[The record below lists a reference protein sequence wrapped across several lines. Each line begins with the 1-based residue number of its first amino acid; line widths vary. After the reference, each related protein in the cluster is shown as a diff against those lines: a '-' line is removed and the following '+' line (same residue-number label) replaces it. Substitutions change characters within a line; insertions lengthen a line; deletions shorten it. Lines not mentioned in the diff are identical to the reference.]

1 MHDSH
6 LQPDTERANT
16 NAVEA
21 DSARRGRNTGGS
33 TISSYH
39 AGGVGSAR
47 GSGACDCPRIEERSS
62 TTAPIGGAGDDGM
75 IRVRD
80 AHLRNLKHQDVS
92 LPRNALVAVTGVSGS
107 GKSSLAFGTLHG
119 EAQRRYLESVAPFA
133 RRLIGGAVD
142 PQVGSVEGLPPT
154 VALQQGAQA
163 GGARSTVGTVSNLS
177 NTIRLLYS
185 RCGDYPAG
193 VRERHG
199 GRLDSDSFSP
209 NTTAGMC
216 PECQG
221 TGVVH
226 EPTEESMVPDPSL
239 SIDEGAIAAWPGA
252 WLGKNFHDIV
262 AELGFPMDIPWRD
275 IPRADRDWIL
285 FTDERPVVTIHPHR
299 GADQIQRTYEGTW
312 RSVASYLRKTLA
324 ETGSDSTRR
333 RVLSFMKSSRCGVC
347 DGRRL
352 IVDALSVEYLDLPID
367 SLGALPLEEVLSRF
381 AERRASVPADTAR
394 GNSSAAVSAV
404 GGSAS
409 ATVSAV
415 GDSASAAVSERQE
428 ATETS
433 VTSDTET
440 TEDAAESPAV
450 EGSSAAAPA
459 GGDSASAAAPAG
471 EDSASAEAER
481 ILLEQ
486 SIPTLESVVDLGLGH
501 LSLDRATS
509 TLSAGE
515 LQRLRLA
522 SQLRSGLFGVA
533 YVLDEP
539 SAGLHP
545 EERRAVMRLIRGFLD
560 AGNSVLLVEHD
571 MHLVAEADWIVDVG
585 PGAGE
590 HGGEILYSGPVKS
603 QNPTRLRD
611 PNASQAESCCPT
623 PSQGSATTAA
633 LKANQHPV
641 VPQSRVTARYQAA
654 DASPAAKSSAGAN
667 ATPVGDAAPA
677 GGSSPAGAGMGTADR
692 PSTSRCSDTDSA
704 GGTGGAGGPDVA
716 GGAGLAGIDCP
727 TGRALAA
734 GPLKLTTD
742 AEARTPSGTLSLTDI
757 NERTLNSLDVK
768 FGLGTFTAITGVS
781 GSGKSTLLHTLANS
795 LREQVKTTV
804 DDGDV
809 ASKSKGSAD
818 KATAKLS
825 ADLNSDIAIN
835 RLVQISQKPIG
846 RTPRS
851 CLATYTGLF
860 DRVRKLF
867 AQTDEAKRRGWTVS
881 RFSYNVTQGRCP
893 TCSGEGQIEVELVFL
908 PGSYTPCPDCH
919 GARYNAETLEVTW
932 NGRTIADVLEL
943 TVAEA
948 REVFADEDAIA
959 RALRA
964 LSAVGLDY
972 LRLGQP
978 ATELSGGE
986 AQRIKLA
993 TELQRAQRGHTV
1005 YLMDEPTTGLHPADV
1020 DLLVTELQRLVDNG
1034 NTVVVVEHDMRVAAQ
1049 ADRVLEMGPGAGAR
1063 GGQIVADGSPAAVAQ
1078 TDTATGRVLAE
1089 RS

>member
-1 MHDSH
+1 
-6 LQPDTERANT
+6 
-16 NAVEA
+16 
-21 DSARRGRNTGGS
+21 
-33 TISSYH
+33 
-39 AGGVGSAR
+39 
-47 GSGACDCPRIEERSS
+47 
-62 TTAPIGGAGDDGM
+62 M

-80 AHLRNLKHQDVS
+80 AHLRNLKHQDVE

-142 PQVGSVEGLPPT
+142 PRVGSVDGLPPT
-154 VALQQGAQA
+154 VALEQGARA

-177 NTIRLLYS
+177 NTVRLLFS
-185 RCGDYPAG
+185 RCGEYPAE
-193 VRERHG
+193 VRKRHG
-199 GRLDSDSFSP
+199 GRLASDCFSP

-226 EPTEESMVPDPSL
+226 EPTEETMVPDPSL

-262 AELGFPMDIPWRD
+262 AELGFPLDVAWKDIPQ
-275 IPRADRDWIL
+275 ADREWIL

-324 ETGSDSTRR
+324 ETGSYSTRK
-333 RVLSFMKSSRCGVC
+333 RVLSFMRSSRCGVC
-347 DGRRL
+347 AGRRL
-352 IVDALSVEYLDLPID
+352 IVDALSVEYLGLPID
-367 SLGALPLEEVLSRF
+367 SLGALPLEDVLEHFAARRDSTALTAAETSATAE
-381 AERRASVPADTAR
+381 AER
-394 GNSSAAVSAV
+394 
-404 GGSAS
+404 
-409 ATVSAV
+409 
-415 GDSASAAVSERQE
+415 ASAA
-428 ATETS
+428 
-433 VTSDTET
+433 
-440 TEDAAESPAV
+440 
-450 EGSSAAAPA
+450 
-459 GGDSASAAAPAG
+459 
-471 EDSASAEAER
+471 AEAER
-481 ILLEQ
+481 ILLDQ
-486 SIPTLESVVDLGLGH
+486 AIPTLESVVDLGLGH
-501 LSLDRATS
+501 LSLDRAAA

-515 LQRLRLA
+515 MQRLRLA

-545 EERRAVMRLIRGFLD
+545 EERRAVMKLIRGFLD

-590 HGGEILYSGPVKS
+590 LGGEILYSGP
-603 QNPTRLRD
+603 
-611 PNASQAESCCPT
+611 AEE
-623 PSQGSATTAA
+623 
-633 LKANQHPV
+633 
-641 VPQSRVTARYQAA
+641 SR
-654 DASPAAKSSAGAN
+654 G
-667 ATPVGDAAPA
+667 A
-677 GGSSPAGAGMGTADR
+677 GGS
-692 PSTSRCSDTDSA
+692 
-704 GGTGGAGGPDVA
+704 
-716 GGAGLAGIDCP
+716 AGLAELDSP

-734 GPLKLTTD
+734 GPLKLVSD
-742 AEARTPSGTLSLTDI
+742 ADARTPSGKLRLTDI
-757 NERTLNSLDVK
+757 NERTLNSLNVD
-768 FGLGTFTAITGVS
+768 FGLGAFTAITGVS
-781 GSGKSTLLHTLANS
+781 GSGKSTLLHVLADTLS
-795 LREQVKTTV
+795 EQVKTAV
-804 DDGDV
+804 NDGDV
-809 ASKSKGSAD
+809 ASKGKNPAQTEIASPNPSATLSATLSAD
-818 KATAKLS
+818 KTI
-825 ADLNSDIAIN
+825 D

-860 DRVRKLF
+860 DKVRKIF
-867 AQTDEAKRRGWTVS
+867 AQTDAAKQRGWTVS

-919 GARYNAETLEVTW
+919 GARYNAETLAVTW
-932 NGRTIADVLEL
+932 NGRTIADVLGL

-948 REVFADEDAIA
+948 REVFADEAAIA
-959 RALRA
+959 RALQA

-1020 DLLVTELQRLVDNG
+1020 DLLVTELQRLVDSG
-1034 NTVVVVEHDMRVAAQ
+1034 NTVVVVEHDMRVVAQ
-1049 ADRVLEMGPGAGAR
+1049 TDRVIEMGPGAGAR
-1063 GGQIVADGSPAAVAQ
+1063 GGRVVADGSPAAVAE
-1078 TDTATGRVLAE
+1078 TDTATGRVLAK

>member
-1 MHDSH
+1 MHDLH
-6 LQPDTERANT
+6 LQPDAERADSI
-16 NAVEA
+16 AAEA
-21 DSARRGRNTGGS
+21 DSAR
-33 TISSYH
+33 
-39 AGGVGSAR
+39 GVR
-47 GSGACDCPRIEERSS
+47 
-62 TTAPIGGAGDDGM
+62 AGDDGM

-142 PQVGSVEGLPPT
+142 PRVGSVEGLPPT
-154 VALQQGAQA
+154 VALQQGAKA
-163 GGARSTVGTVSNLS
+163 GGARSTVGTASNLS

-185 RCGDYPAG
+185 RCGDYAAG

-262 AELGFPMDIPWRD
+262 AELGFPMDVPWRD

-352 IVDALSVEYLDLPID
+352 IVDALSVEYLGLPID
-367 SLGALPLEEVLSRF
+367 SLGALPLEDVLSRF
-381 AERRASVPADTAR
+381 AERCTLAR
-394 GNSSAAVSAV
+394 RE
-404 GGSAS
+404 
-409 ATVSAV
+409 T
-415 GDSASAAVSERQE
+415 
-428 ATETS
+428 TETS
-433 VTSDTET
+433 VTSATEAT
-440 TEDAAESPAV
+440 TDAAESPA
-450 EGSSAAAPA
+450 GGDSSAAAPA
-459 GGDSASAAAPAG
+459 GGGSSAAVSTG
-471 EDSASAEAER
+471 GGSASAEAER
-481 ILLEQ
+481 ILLDQ
-486 SIPTLESVVDLGLGH
+486 AIPTLESVVDLGLGH

-590 HGGEILYSGPVKS
+590 LGGEILYSGPAKPQTPHASQTPDTS
-603 QNPTRLRD
+603 QN
-611 PNASQAESCCPT
+611 
-623 PSQGSATTAA
+623 SATTAA
-633 LKANQHPV
+633 AVGDPGQGTFQIPSESAGPAGN
-641 VPQSRVTARYQAA
+641 SNAAA
-654 DASPAAKSSAGAN
+654 DASAVANAGPGANQSANGAGA
-667 ATPVGDAAPA
+667 AE
-677 GGSSPAGAGMGTADR
+677 ADR
-692 PSTSRCSDTDSA
+692 ANTCPD
-704 GGTGGAGGPDVA
+704 TGGADRA
-716 GGAGLAGIDCP
+716 ALAGMDCP

-742 AEARTPSGTLSLTDI
+742 AEARTPSGALSLTDI
-757 NERTLNSLDVK
+757 NERTLNGLDVE
-768 FGLGTFTAITGVS
+768 FGLGAFTAITGVS

-795 LREQVKTTV
+795 LRKQVKTSV

-809 ASKSKGSAD
+809 ASKDKD
-818 KATAKLS
+818 PEEKATAKLS
-825 ADLNSDIAIN
+825 ADITVN

-948 REVFADEDAIA
+948 REVFADEEAIA

-1063 GGQIVADGSPAAVAQ
+1063 GGQVVADGSPAAVAQ
-1078 TDTATGRVLAE
+1078 THTATGRVLAE

>member
-1 MHDSH
+1 
-6 LQPDTERANT
+6 
-16 NAVEA
+16 
-21 DSARRGRNTGGS
+21 
-33 TISSYH
+33 
-39 AGGVGSAR
+39 
-47 GSGACDCPRIEERSS
+47 
-62 TTAPIGGAGDDGM
+62 M

-142 PQVGSVEGLPPT
+142 PRVGSVEGLPPT

-185 RCGDYPAG
+185 RCGDYPAE

-221 TGVVH
+221 TAVVH

-367 SLGALPLEEVLSRF
+367 RLGALPLEDVLSRF
-381 AERRASVPADTAR
+381 AERRA
-394 GNSSAAVSAV
+394 
-404 GGSAS
+404 
-409 ATVSAV
+409 
-415 GDSASAAVSERQE
+415 
-428 ATETS
+428 
-433 VTSDTET
+433 
-440 TEDAAESPAV
+440 
-450 EGSSAAAPA
+450 AAPA
-459 GGDSASAAAPAG
+459 GGG
-471 EDSASAEAER
+471 SASAEAER

-486 SIPTLESVVDLGLGH
+486 AIPTLESVVDLGLGH

-545 EERRAVMRLIRGFLD
+545 EERRAVMRLVRGFLD

-590 HGGEILYSGPVKS
+590 LGGEILYSGPAKS
-603 QNPTRLRD
+603 QNPTKLRD
-611 PNASQAESCCPT
+611 PNAYQAESCCPA

-633 LKANQHPV
+633 A
-641 VPQSRVTARYQAA
+641 
-654 DASPAAKSSAGAN
+654 
-667 ATPVGDAAPA
+667 VGDP
-677 GGSSPAGAGMGTADR
+677 SQGTFQI
-692 PSTSRCSDTDSA
+692 PSDS
-704 GGTGGAGGPDVA
+704 T
-716 GGAGLAGIDCP
+716 GLAGLDCP

-757 NERTLNSLDVK
+757 NERTLNSLDVE

-781 GSGKSTLLHTLANS
+781 GSGKSTLLYTLANS
-795 LREQVKTTV
+795 LRERVKTSV

-809 ASKSKGSAD
+809 ASKSKGPEEKTDSARA
-818 KATAKLS
+818 ATAKLS

-943 TVAEA
+943 TIAEA
-948 REVFADEDAIA
+948 REVFADEEAIA

-1063 GGQIVADGSPAAVAQ
+1063 GGRVVADGSPATVAQ

>member
-6 LQPDTERANT
+6 IQPEAERAET

-21 DSARRGRNTGGS
+21 DSARGD
-33 TISSYH
+33 
-39 AGGVGSAR
+39 SAR
-47 GSGACDCPRIEERSS
+47 GS
-62 TTAPIGGAGDDGM
+62 AGDDGM

-142 PQVGSVEGLPPT
+142 PRVGSVEGLPPT

-163 GGARSTVGTVSNLS
+163 SGARSTVGTVSNLS

-185 RCGDYPAG
+185 RCGDYPAE

-221 TGVVH
+221 TAVVH

-352 IVDALSVEYLDLPID
+352 IVDALSVDYLDLPID
-367 SLGALPLEEVLSRF
+367 RLGELPLEDVLSRF
-381 AERRASVPADTAR
+381 AERRASEAADTA
-394 GNSSAAVSAV
+394 
-404 GGSAS
+404 GG
-409 ATVSAV
+409 
-415 GDSASAAVSERQE
+415 G
-428 ATETS
+428 
-433 VTSDTET
+433 
-440 TEDAAESPAV
+440 
-450 EGSSAAAPA
+450 
-459 GGDSASAAAPAG
+459 
-471 EDSASAEAER
+471 SASAEAER

-486 SIPTLESVVDLGLGH
+486 AIPTLESVVDLGLGH

-590 HGGEILYSGPVKS
+590 LGGEILYSGPAKS
-603 QNPTRLRD
+603 QNPTKLRD
-611 PNASQAESCCPT
+611 PNAYQAESCCPA

-633 LKANQHPV
+633 A
-641 VPQSRVTARYQAA
+641 
-654 DASPAAKSSAGAN
+654 
-667 ATPVGDAAPA
+667 VGDP
-677 GGSSPAGAGMGTADR
+677 SQGTFQI
-692 PSTSRCSDTDSA
+692 PSES
-704 GGTGGAGGPDVA
+704 
-716 GGAGLAGIDCP
+716 AGLAGLDCP

-757 NERTLNSLDVK
+757 NERTLNSLDVE

-781 GSGKSTLLHTLANS
+781 GSGKSTLLYTLANS
-795 LREQVKTTV
+795 LRERVKTSV

-809 ASKSKGSAD
+809 ASKSKGPEEKTDSARA
-818 KATAKLS
+818 ATAKLS

-943 TVAEA
+943 TIAEA
-948 REVFADEDAIA
+948 REVFADEEAIA

-1063 GGQIVADGSPAAVAQ
+1063 GGRVVADGSPATVAQ

>member
-1 MHDSH
+1 MAARCSGRVPSAYSSGRLPQPAVLTVDRRRRRPAQPASPGRGLPHGRSLEGMHDSH
-6 LQPDTERANT
+6 LQPDAKCADT

-21 DSARRGRNTGGS
+21 DSARGGCNTGGTS
-33 TISSYH
+33 AVSGNVSGH
-39 AGGVGSAR
+39 SAR
-47 GSGACDCPRIEERSS
+47 GSSACDCASS
-62 TTAPIGGAGDDGM
+62 GARGGDDANRRGGSVGDDGM
-75 IRVRD
+75 IHVRD

-142 PQVGSVEGLPPT
+142 PRVGSVEGLPPT

-185 RCGDYPAG
+185 RCGEYPAE

-262 AELGFPMDIPWRD
+262 AELGFPMNVPWRD

-367 SLGALPLEEVLSRF
+367 SLGALPLEDVLSHF
-381 AERRASVPADTAR
+381 AERRAVVSPG
-394 GNSSAAVSAV
+394 GNSSAAV
-404 GGSAS
+404 
-409 ATVSAV
+409 TT
-415 GDSASAAVSERQE
+415 RRE

-433 VTSDTET
+433 VTSDTEA
-440 TEDAAESPAV
+440 TEDAAESPAGG
-450 EGSSAAAPA
+450 GSSAAASPGGGSASAAAPA
-459 GGDSASAAAPAG
+459 GGDSAG
-471 EDSASAEAER
+471 AEAER

-486 SIPTLESVVDLGLGH
+486 AIPTLESVVDLGLGH

-590 HGGEILYSGPVKS
+590 LGGEILYSGPAKS
-603 QNPTRLRD
+603 QNPTKLRD
-611 PNASQAESCCPT
+611 PNASQAESCCPA

-633 LKANQHPV
+633 A
-641 VPQSRVTARYQAA
+641 
-654 DASPAAKSSAGAN
+654 
-667 ATPVGDAAPA
+667 VGDP
-677 GGSSPAGAGMGTADR
+677 SQGTFQI
-692 PSTSRCSDTDSA
+692 PSES
-704 GGTGGAGGPDVA
+704 
-716 GGAGLAGIDCP
+716 AGLAELDCP

-757 NERTLNSLDVK
+757 NERTLNGLNVE

-795 LREQVKTTV
+795 LRERVKTTV

-809 ASKSKGSAD
+809 ASKKGPAEKTGSAR
-818 KATAKLS
+818 ATTAELS

-948 REVFADEDAIA
+948 REVFADEEAIA

-993 TELQRAQRGHTV
+993 TELQRAQRGHSV

-1063 GGQIVADGSPAAVAQ
+1063 GGRVVADGSPAAVAQ

>member
-1 MHDSH
+1 
-6 LQPDTERANT
+6 
-16 NAVEA
+16 
-21 DSARRGRNTGGS
+21 
-33 TISSYH
+33 
-39 AGGVGSAR
+39 
-47 GSGACDCPRIEERSS
+47 
-62 TTAPIGGAGDDGM
+62 M

-142 PQVGSVEGLPPT
+142 PRVGSVEGLPPT
-154 VALQQGAQA
+154 VALRQGAQA

-185 RCGDYPAG
+185 RCGQYPAG

-262 AELGFPMDIPWRD
+262 AELGFPMDVPWRE
-275 IPRADRDWIL
+275 IPKADRDWIL
-285 FTDERPVVTIHPHR
+285 YTDERPVVTIHPHR

-352 IVDALSVEYLDLPID
+352 IVDALSVGYLDLPID
-367 SLGALPLEEVLSRF
+367 SLGALPLEDVLSRF
-381 AERRASVPADTAR
+381 AERRASMPADTAR
-394 GNSSAAVSAV
+394 GQADIY
-404 GGSAS
+404 
-409 ATVSAV
+409 ATTGRRLA
-415 GDSASAAVSERQE
+415 QH
-428 ATETS
+428 
-433 VTSDTET
+433 
-440 TEDAAESPAV
+440 
-450 EGSSAAAPA
+450 APA
-459 GGDSASAAAPAG
+459 GGDSSAA
-471 EDSASAEAER
+471 AEAER
-481 ILLEQ
+481 ILLSQ
-486 SIPTLESVVDLGLGH
+486 AIPTLESVVDLGLGH

-590 HGGEILYSGPVKS
+590 LGGKILYSGPAGDS
-603 QNPTRLRD
+603 SAD
-611 PNASQAESCCPT
+611 ANAAGTGME
-623 PSQGSATTAA
+623 
-633 LKANQHPV
+633 
-641 VPQSRVTARYQAA
+641 AA
-654 DASPAAKSSAGAN
+654 DHADGCRAK
-667 ATPVGDAAPA
+667 DC
-677 GGSSPAGAGMGTADR
+677 
-692 PSTSRCSDTDSA
+692 RCSE
-704 GGTGGAGGPDVA
+704 TGGVGGPDVAGNAGGPDVA
-716 GGAGLAGIDCP
+716 GGAGLAGLDCP

-757 NERTLNSLDVK
+757 NERTLKSLDVK

-781 GSGKSTLLHTLANS
+781 GSGKSTLLYTLANS
-795 LREQVKTTV
+795 LRERVKTSV

-809 ASKSKGSAD
+809 ASKSKGPAEKTGSAR
-818 KATAKLS
+818 ATTVELS

-919 GARYNAETLEVTW
+919 GARYNSETLEVTW

-948 REVFADEDAIA
+948 REVFADEEAIA

-1020 DLLVTELQRLVDNG
+1020 DLLMTELQRLVNNG

-1063 GGQIVADGSPAAVAQ
+1063 GGQVVADGSPATVAQ

-1089 RS
+1089 RSSS